1 MYSPARPLVLQPQT
15 GVAPAGAAPMD
26 GLRYPPP
33 NAAAAAAAARH
44 YDLAQHVLSQHTAA
58 MAKLLGECRPC
69 EPPVS
74 HHDCF
79 TFIPIQRIA
88 LKIMHV
94 PKFQHKITHYSLE
107 FSD

>member
-15 GVAPAGAAPMD
+15 GVAPAGTAPME

-58 MAKLLGECRPC
+58 MAKLLG
-69 EPPVS
+69 
-74 HHDCF
+74 
-79 TFIPIQRIA
+79 IQRILWRVA
-88 LKIMHV
+88 CGVERAGGVVLGK
-94 PKFQHKITHYSLE
+94 PPGAQLARTATYREESRNLNT
-107 FSD
+107 